1 MYTLR
6 TLLLLTAVASTNAQ
20 ATVAP
25 QSTGFNSSFALSQA
39 QIEKASLSEDMA
51 ASLNTVINFD
61 RSQLANGGPR
71 EDAFYA
77 LPPLSPNATG
87 PPAPGTLLRA
97 QRFTNPAPFAI
108 PPNTALSRILYT
120 TTNTNG
126 TVVPA
131 SAFVLWPFEARR
143 FPGSGS
149 GGYSAVESEGAPTV
163 VWAHGTS
170 GFFASAAPSAHRAL
184 WYADAAPFTL
194 AQAGYAVVGPDYAGL
209 GVSESW
215 DGSAVRHEYLVS
227 SASARDALNALRAAR
242 EAFAGLLGPQF
253 VAMGHSQGGGVAWGI
268 AEALASDEFADL
280 TAGYLGTIAA
290 SPTTDVFSGIPEII
304 VPWVGMMLD
313 TIFPSFEL
321 SQWLTPLGVA
331 RTELLGEIEGGIAVS
346 QQLYF
351 TGEAVVREDYR
362 DTWYADAYAELA
374 NAGRKPFRGPLLV
387 VQGTEDVYIP
397 YDITSATVRDTCEVN
412 PENDLEYLVIN
423 GTQHTPTLH
432 ATRQTWLQW
441 IQDRFEGKQ
450 LVKPGCVR
458 SDLESFLPVEQ
469 YQSTGKSFPQWAGA
483 PEYSYEL
490 PLGL

>member
-1 MYTLR
+1 MHNLR
-6 TLLLLTAVASTNAQ
+6 TLLLLTTVAGTNAQ

-25 QSTGFNSSFALSQA
+25 QSTGFNSSFALSRA

-71 EDAFYA
+71 EDAFYL
-77 LPPLSPNATG
+77 LPPLSPNTTG
-87 PPAPGTLLRA
+87 PPPSGTPLRA
-97 QRFTNPAPFAI
+97 QRFTDPAPFAI

-143 FPGSGS
+143 FPGPGS
-149 GGYSAVESEGAPTV
+149 GYSP
-163 VWAHGTS
+163 
-170 GFFASAAPSAHRAL
+170 APSTHRAL
-184 WYADAAPFTL
+184 WYADAALFTL
-194 AQAGYAVVGPDYAGL
+194 AQAGYAVVGSDYAGL

-215 DGSAVRHEYLVS
+215 DGSAIPHEYLVS
-227 SASARDALNALRAAR
+227 SAGARDALNALRAAR
-242 EAFAGLLGPQF
+242 EAFAELLEPRF
-253 VAMGHSQGGGVAWGI
+253 VAMGHSQGV

-280 TAGYLGTIAA
+280 AGGYLGTIAA
-290 SPTTDVFSGIPEII
+290 SPTTDVFGGLPEFI
-304 VPWVGMMLD
+304 VSWIGMMLD
-313 TIFPSFEL
+313 SIFPDFEL

-331 RTELLGEIEGGIAVS
+331 RTELLREVEGGIAVG

-351 TGEAVVREDYR
+351 TGEAIVREDYR
-362 DTWYADAYAELA
+362 DTWYADAYAKLA
-374 NAGRKPFRGPLLV
+374 NVGRKPFRGPLLV

-397 YDITSATVRDTCEVN
+397 FDITSATVRDTCEVN

-423 GTQHTPTLH
+423 GTQHVPTMH
-432 ATRQTWLQW
+432 ATRQTWLRW
-441 IQDRFEGKQ
+441 IEDRFEARPLAKS
-450 LVKPGCVR
+450 GCVR
-458 SDLESFLPVEQ
+458 SDLESFLPAEQ

-483 PEYSYEL
+483 PEYSYEI